1 MYKSIALQL
10 MYDCNSCGSG
20 FPVNGLTDGI
30 DCPHCG
36 HQYNLD
42 QEFWT
47 STFDSNTIREALSL
61 EPRQVSTVTSMGPYG
76 TLRYH
81 CGHDLPKCPECDTR
95 NEVDGLTEGDTE
107 LVCTKCEFPLAL
119 RPADRLARAISSSA
133 RFIINERGVGPNAV
147 ELERKTE
154 LVLFA
159 CLKCGAGL
167 EVDGTSRNVT
177 CQYCDSSNYLPE
189 GLWRQ
194 LNPVPTV
201 SYFNLILED
210 EQALAREQLRTDFDD
225 AAEPALLDEDRLIEL
240 TRHSNARVRE
250 KLAKNTE
257 DEKIL
262 DLLARD
268 SDPDVLTAMLDST
281 SGTLEGSARY
291 EKIMTALAAHRLGN
305 VRLRAA
311 ADSNTPEAV
320 LLKLLEDSSE
330 PVREQARLTL
340 GPRAPRAA
348 RASNHATIT
357 YLFFGALLLLLVVA
371 MLYFLLL

>member
-1 MYKSIALQL
+1 MYKSIVLQL

-47 STFDSNTIREALSL
+47 STFDANTIREALAM
-61 EPRQVSTVTSMGPYG
+61 EPRHVSTVTSMGPYG

-107 LVCTKCEFPLAL
+107 LVCTECEFPLSL
-119 RPADRLARAISSSA
+119 RPADHLARAIAGSA
-133 RFIINERGVGPNAV
+133 RFIINERGVGPDAV

-189 GLWRQ
+189 GLWRE

-210 EQALAREQLRTDFDD
+210 EQAVARRQLNTDFGD
-225 AAEPALLDEDRLIEL
+225 AAEPALLDKARLIEL
-240 TRHSNARVRE
+240 ARHPNGRVRE
-250 KLAKNTE
+250 KVAKNTANE
-257 DEKIL
+257 TIL
-262 DLLARD
+262 DLLAND
-268 SDPDVLTAMLDST
+268 SDPDVLYAILDST

-291 EKIMTALAAHRLGN
+291 EKIMTALAAHRRGD

-311 ADSNTPEAV
+311 ADSHTSEEV
-320 LLKLLEDSSE
+320 LLTLLEDSSQA
-330 PVREQARLTL
+330 VRDQARSTL
-340 GPRAPRAA
+340 GPRAPRS
-348 RASNHATIT
+348 SNPLLFF
-357 YLFFGALLLLLVVA
+357 YLFFGAILWVLVLAV
-371 MLYFLLL
+371 LYFQLL